1 MGAYYEVS
9 WRRSLK
15 QLALPLL
22 MKSEIISLRNLSMVA
37 AWTWWPSTSRG
48 TGTTACPA
56 TTSTGRSAWAAGP
69 TPGVTSGLQCYRS
82 TSLTSSICTDRSTMW
97 TFTLEAFW
105 SNRTTTL
112 WLVQFFKCIIG
123 DQFARL
129 KKGDRFFYDLGTDSN
144 VMFSSEELREIRK
157 SSLARLICDNSDVD
171 RVQPFVLKLPISNTN
186 ALRSCDEETI
196 PRLNLN
202 VFNRNNSR

>member
-1 MGAYYEVS
+1 MGRDHGLPGYNKYREICTGSRAQDWS
-9 WRRSLK
+9 DLRRSIDPEHIE
-15 QLALPLL
+15 QL
-22 MKSEIISLRNLSMVA
+22 
-37 AWTWWPSTSRG
+37 
-48 TGTTACPA
+48 
-56 TTSTGRSAWAAGP
+56 RSI
-69 TPGVTSGLQCYRS
+69 YRHVDDID
-82 TSLTSSICTDRSTMW
+82 LYVGG
-97 TFTLEAFW
+97 FLEAAHED
-105 SNRTTTL
+105 SIL
-112 WLVQFFKCIIG
+112 GPVFKCIIG

-186 ALRSCDEETI
+186 ALRSCDEESI